1 MNGMM
6 SYEELKQLIVD
17 VLCVEPD
24 EVTLDALFQEDLNA
38 EPEDLAQLFAEVETR
53 TGLEID
59 TKQARKIKR
68 VRDLWNFI
76 QEEQELAL

>member
-17 VLCVEPD
+17 VLCIEPD